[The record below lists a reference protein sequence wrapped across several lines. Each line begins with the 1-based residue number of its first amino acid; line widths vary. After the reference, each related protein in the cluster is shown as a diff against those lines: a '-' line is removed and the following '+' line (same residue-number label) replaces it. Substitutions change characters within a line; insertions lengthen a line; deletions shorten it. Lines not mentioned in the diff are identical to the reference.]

1 MLYLKTILSNFTF
14 NVQDLNVDFLNLFAH
29 DITVLPSS
37 RNVPAAP
44 LVVLVV
50 NSYKYNGA
58 LHLLQSHR
66 WYIPISE
73 VAESL

>member
-1 MLYLKTILSNFTF
+1 MIL
-14 NVQDLNVDFLNLFAH
+14 
-29 DITVLPSS
+29 
-37 RNVPAAP
+37 RCAAP

-66 WYIPISE
+66 